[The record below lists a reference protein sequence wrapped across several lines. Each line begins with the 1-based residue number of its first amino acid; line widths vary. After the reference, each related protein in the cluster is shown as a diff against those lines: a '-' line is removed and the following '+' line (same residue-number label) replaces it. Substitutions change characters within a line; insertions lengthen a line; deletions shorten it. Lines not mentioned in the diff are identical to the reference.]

1 MTKMVVN
8 IGVGGE
14 AVTPVAADRPHVRRN
29 QERATAIQGLHSGA
43 DDQSGKFAREIWLSR
58 TSSKNFV

>member
-14 AVTPVAADRPHVRRN
+14 AVTPVAADWPHARCN
-29 QERATAIQGLHSGA
+29 QVRATAIQGLHSGA
-43 DDQSGKFAREIWLSR
+43 DD
-58 TSSKNFV
+58 